1 MSAQMQRQD
10 RPIATVGRTTPD
22 RPPLLL
28 DIYRGAVHGDYAR
41 QLGVAG
47 YLTQALFGFIPVL
60 GQLCALRDLFASI
73 GKRDGYGIV
82 LNFLALVPVLGGFP
96 KTLRILIHTMRLMSN
111 IRESLR
117 TS

>member
-1 MSAQMQRQD
+1 MSVQTQ
-10 RPIATVGRTTPD
+10 PATPTVATIEQITLG

-47 YLTQALFGFIPVL
+47 YVTQAVCGFIPVV
-60 GQLCALRDLFASI
+60 GQLSALRDLFATI
-73 GKRDGYGIV
+73 GKRDGFGIV

-96 KTLRILIHTMRLMSN
+96 KALRILIHTMRFVTN
-111 IRESLR
+111 VRESLR